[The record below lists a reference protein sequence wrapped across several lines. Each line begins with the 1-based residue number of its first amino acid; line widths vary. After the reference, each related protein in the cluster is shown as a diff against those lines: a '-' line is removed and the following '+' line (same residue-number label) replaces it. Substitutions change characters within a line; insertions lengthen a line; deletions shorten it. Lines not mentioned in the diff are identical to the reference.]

1 MLGRLPQRERVS
13 LRWPASHASSRQSA
27 KPRSLVPVIV
37 TLILVSVFMAAVG
50 FGQIPGIPSMV
61 DMLESWNAQAQDGR
75 AMGRSAPTRISI
87 PSLGVR
93 ADTVEVSRAADGSI
107 GTPESDPVKDAGWY
121 KLGPAP
127 GEAGTA
133 IIVGHID
140 TASKP
145 AVFSKLRDLRQG
157 KLIEVRREDRRTAT
171 FTVDSVET
179 FAKTSF
185 PANRVFE
192 HDEKPRLVLVTCGGK
207 WLGGNVGY
215 ADNIIVFA
223 TMR

>member
-133 IIVGHID
+133 IIVGPID
-140 TASKP
+140 TTPKP
-145 AVFSKLRDLRQG
+145 PVFSQLPDLPPGQPNQG
-157 KLIEVRREDRRTAT
+157 PGGGARAAPVFRGSGGGVPQKP
-171 FTVDSVET
+171 
-179 FAKTSF
+179 F
-185 PANRVFE
+185 P
-192 HDEKPRLVLVTCGGK
+192 PQ
-207 WLGGNVGY
+207 
-215 ADNIIVFA
+215 
-223 TMR
+223 